1 MNKEGIVKNKVY
13 GAPRIKQT
21 GIPFPACAGCG
32 HPVACKAIMEVL
44 EEMEID
50 GKAVGIVGVGCA
62 GMTFYSTIIDIAM
75 AAHGVAPALAM
86 GIKHAL
92 FDDVIA
98 FTLQGDG
105 DCAAIGAGYLVNAA
119 ARADKVTVF
128 MFNNANYGTTGGQMA
143 PTSLMGQV
151 TTTTPTGR
159 DAATY
164 GYPLHIPEMLTTIKG
179 VAYSAR
185 GAVNS
190 PANYQRTKKLIKT
203 AFQKQIDEVGFSFVE
218 ILVACPVNW
227 HMSPVESARWIEE
240 KMVAEFPLGE
250 FKNVARL
257 E

>member
-1 MNKEGIVKNKVY
+1 MKRPG
-13 GAPRIKQT
+13 T
-21 GIPFPACAGCG
+21 PFPACPGCG
-32 HPVACKAIMEVL
+32 HPLACKIIMEVL
-44 EEMEID
+44 EEMEIE
-50 GKAVGIVGVGCA
+50 GKAVGVVGVGCA
-62 GMTFYSTIIDIAM
+62 GMTFYSTTLDIAM
-75 AAHGVAPALAM
+75 AAHGVAPALAI

-92 FDDVIA
+92 FDDVIV

-119 ARADKVTVF
+119 SRADKITVF

-143 PTSLMGQV
+143 PTTLLGQI

-159 DAATY
+159 EAATY

-190 PANYQRTKKLIKT
+190 PVNYQRTKGFVRIAL
-203 AFQKQIDEVGFSFVE
+203 QKQLDKAGFSFVE
-218 ILVACPVNW
+218 ILAACPVNW
-227 HMSPVESARWIEE
+227 HMSPVKAVAWIEE
-240 KMVAEFPLGE
+240 KMIAEFPLGE
-250 FKNVARL
+250 FKNVARI

>member
-1 MNKEGIVKNKVY
+1 MVRKKVY
-13 GAPRIKQT
+13 GPPQMMGMVA
-21 GIPFPACAGCG
+21 FPSCPGCG
-32 HPVACKAIMEVL
+32 QATASKAIMEVL
-44 EEMEID
+44 EELGIE
-50 GKAVGIVGVGCA
+50 GEAVGIIGVGCA
-62 GMTFYSTIIDIAM
+62 GTTFHSAKIDVTM
-75 AAHGVAPALAM
+75 AAHGVSPALAT
-86 GIKHAL
+86 GIKQAL
-92 FDDVIA
+92 FDDVIV

-143 PTSLMGQV
+143 PTTLLDQI

-159 DAATY
+159 DGSTH
-164 GYPLHIPEMLTTIKG
+164 GYPLHIPEMLATIKG

-185 GAVNS
+185 GAISS
-190 PANYQRTKKLIKT
+190 PANYQRAKRFIKT

-227 HMSPVESARWIEE
+227 HMTPVEAVGWIED
-240 KMVAEFPLGE
+240 KMIAEFPLGE
-250 FKNVARL
+250 FKNVARI